1 MWHWLLRRGGL
12 LKCLMVLRI
21 LSDKGAKGD
30 PYRKYSF
37 RVFLEPPKRH
47 APKGHASPFMR
58 IVGTLICGRMTVNE
72 SIMVGQA
79 FPHLGHKLPS
89 TLALGSRV

>member
-47 APKGHASPFMR
+47 APITHASPPLTKVF
-58 IVGTLICGRMTVNE
+58 LFC
-72 SIMVGQA
+72 
-79 FPHLGHKLPS
+79 
-89 TLALGSRV
+89 